1 MKLNLG
7 CYNKKLPGFTNVDVR
22 EDVEPDIVDDAFE
35 LSTIK
40 DNTVDLIY
48 SSHMLEHLDYKK
60 TKQALNNWYRK
71 LKKDGI
77 LRLAVPDFEA
87 VCRRYMYKGNIQEVL
102 HSVCGSQKHDFD
114 FHYNIFDEKRLTK
127 LLVDAG
133 FSYVSRYNWWEVE
146 PHNYCDDFSQAYIP
160 AQHRTIA
167 LSHGRVIEGDAIL
180 MSLNIEAVK

>member
-1 MKLNLG
+1 MFGK
-7 CYNKKLPGFTNVDVR
+7 DVCQIGT
-22 EDVEPDIVDDAFE
+22 EWIGPIV
-35 LSTIK
+35 I
-40 DNTVDLIY
+40 
-48 SSHMLEHLDYKK
+48 DYE
-60 TKQALNNWYRK
+60 T
-71 LKKDGI
+71 
-77 LRLAVPDFEA
+77 
-87 VCRRYMYKGNIQEVL
+87 
-102 HSVCGSQKHDFD
+102 DFD